1 DKIHSLS
8 NVSKNVVKN
17 LDDVVTVKVFMTQ
30 DLPPEVQPVAADLKT
45 VLSELQNINQKR
57 FKVAYVDP
65 SKDNDAKTEAAK
77 LGIEPLQFSSVKS
90 DKFEVQNAYF
100 GLVMY
105 YGDNREV
112 LPVAGDVGNL
122 EYFLISDIKKLTSKT
137 IPTVAIAEEN
147 TSSSQGS
154 VNQFF
159 EQFLAK
165 SYKVVNV
172 NLDGDDTIPDNAQ
185 DLVIIGRS
193 KKMEDKGL
201 QKVKEWVDK
210 DKGLIVFLGKF
221 KISAGMQ
228 GQAAGDPGLEQLLK
242 DKGIEI
248 EPKLI
253 LDKSSSIANFRSQ
266 NGNFLTQYPYWVQ
279 VRPENMNDKT
289 PVLSGINSIMLPW
302 TSPLKLSN
310 GASALF
316 SSSANSLS
324 DDNISDLSP
333 LSKKTFDK
341 SQMNKMVLAAINT
354 DKGNKIAVVGNSD
367 FISDQFLQSNQ
378 QNLFFA
384 LNMVDYFSQDSSLLA
399 IRGKSLKDAPLNIV
413 DDKTKTMVKTAN
425 MAAPLLIIIT
435 SLALSNYL
443 RKKKNNKWYEESQ

>member
-1 DKIHSLS
+1 
-8 NVSKNVVKN
+8 
-17 LDDVVTVKVFMTQ
+17 
-30 DLPPEVQPVAADLKT
+30 
-45 VLSELQNINQKR
+45 
-57 FKVAYVDP
+57 
-65 SKDNDAKTEAAK
+65 
-77 LGIEPLQFSSVKS
+77 
-90 DKFEVQNAYF
+90 VQNAYF